1 MIDNLAQPTTCS
13 LILLVRTSFRME
25 VGRGLVYPHQ
35 TMLDDVQID
44 ISSYAVVKVD
54 MVHDNLKELK
64 LKVSLDNTTL
74 TMWDAVTRRVQW
86 RRTSIDVDLSATAS
100 SSTTTS
106 QPNTSPALIV
116 PEARLSPSLNLEL
129 SPI

>member
-86 RRTSIDVDLSATAS
+86 RRTSIDVDLSTTAS
-100 SSTTTS
+100 SSTTAS